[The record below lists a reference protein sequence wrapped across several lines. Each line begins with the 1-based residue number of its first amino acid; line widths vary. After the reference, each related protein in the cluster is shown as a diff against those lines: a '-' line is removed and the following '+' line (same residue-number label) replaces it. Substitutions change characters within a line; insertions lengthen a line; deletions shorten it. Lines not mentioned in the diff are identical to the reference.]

1 MKISALPLFCGSS
14 DHYLCD
20 LFIYLLVR
28 QEHSSLI
35 NSKTVVNEPDL
46 VPGQFVKKKQ
56 YI

>member
-14 DHYLCD
+14 DHYLCY

-46 VPGQFVKKKQ
+46 VPGQFVKKNQ